1 MNTAAEKSPEN
12 LASTDILR
20 AYVQIHKV
28 KTAPAIL
35 KTLKHKDSY
44 TWELGVTKIASV
56 CNYFDQRT
64 VSFQLTWSSPTIQT

>member
-1 MNTAAEKSPEN
+1 MNIATEKSPKN

-35 KTLKHKDSY
+35 KILKHK
-44 TWELGVTKIASV
+44 GIR
-56 CNYFDQRT
+56 CDQN
-64 VSFQLTWSSPTIQT
+64 S